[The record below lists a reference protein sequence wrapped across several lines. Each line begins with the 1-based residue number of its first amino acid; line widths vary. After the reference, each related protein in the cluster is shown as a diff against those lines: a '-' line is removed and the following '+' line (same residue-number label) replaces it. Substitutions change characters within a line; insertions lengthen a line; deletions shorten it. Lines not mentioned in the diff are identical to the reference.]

1 MKEILNNNSLNNI
14 THGKAQLWKQYN
26 LSQGKAANLIYEHL
40 HQIGG
45 DWKVKDHTQTPNFAY
60 EKKSKKKIV

>member
-40 HQIGG
+40 YQIGG

-60 EKKSKKKIV
+60 EEGKKKKIV